1 MRCDICELS
10 FAHYLL
16 LDIHKRGRLHK
27 EMEARIEIVHE
38 KVPILINQY

>member
-27 EMEARIEIVHE
+27 EMEARIETVHD
-38 KVPILINQY
+38 KVWERH